1 MASDIHFL
9 CRNNAFEAER
19 RVTLTL
25 DGVLRIVTSGGETAI
40 PVSQMGLIEL
50 SAGHSIAS
58 GVSYTCQ
65 IYKKRAWFPAI
76 TIKSKRYRGPND
88 FADQRA
94 GYRQLL
100 AALHGQIVKQAWPVK
115 TQIAARPSALLW
127 GLYSYAHW
135 AFLIWVAAF
144 MAVLLGLAWLDPPW
158 VKAIPEISFALACA
172 AALGYLALKAAMI
185 RGDFG
190 PWPYDARAIPEGVL
204 PDALSAD

>member
-9 CRNNAFEAER
+9 SRNNAFEAER

-88 FADQRA
+88 FADQRT
-94 GYRQLL
+94 GYRQLMT
-100 AALHGQIVKQAWPVK
+100 ALHAQIVTNAWPIR

-127 GLYSYAHW
+127 GIFSDAHW
-135 AFLIWVAAF
+135 ALLIWVAAF
-144 MAVLLGLAWLDPPW
+144 LVVLLGLAWLDPPW
-158 VKAIPEISFALACA
+158 ASAIPEVSFAIASA
-172 AALGYLALKAAMI
+172 AALGYLALKSAAA
-185 RGDFG
+185 RDDFG
-190 PWPYDARAIPEGVL
+190 PWPYDPRDIPKSLLPEPLGGV
-204 PDALSAD
+204 